1 MKTKKRELLFK
12 WLSLWLE
19 GKEQWKLSTSVT
31 GLFMTQATSK
41 R

>member
-19 GKEQWKLSTSVT
+19 RKEQWKPSALET
-31 GLFMTQATSK
+31 GLSMTQATSK